1 MKKKKD
7 ILRISERDACELP
20 GCCALWELS
29 PAGALA
35 VWAVRAG
42 CARPAAPPGPGCSG
56 ISCFLLGLVCFWK
69 KKKEYKLFC
78 YGFIPECEQ
87 NFLAI
92 ILPKSFF
99 VMGSGCHSNRLLKI
113 SKKFSAHGKP
123 ISQTVSIWIGKSGGQ
138 LFIHTQFNW
147 GLT

>member
-1 MKKKKD
+1 MKKKKRHLNDLRARCLWAPWLLCAGRAEPSWSIGGVSWVCPSSCSARSRLLRD
-7 ILRISERDACELP
+7 IL
-20 GCCALWELS
+20 LS
-29 PAGALA
+29 AG
-35 VWAVRAG
+35 V
-42 CARPAAPPGPGCSG
+42 S
-56 ISCFLLGLVCFWK
+56 LLLEI

-87 NFLAI
+87 NFSAI

-123 ISQTVSIWIGKSGGQ
+123 ISQTVSMWIGKSGGQ